1 MRVIATALGFD
12 GRDLRAEGDEF
23 EMPDGAK
30 GSWFKPVDEAKP
42 VAPAGAKPAKA
53 SARGDDLT

>member
-30 GSWFKPVDEAKP
+30 GTWFKPVEEPKP
-42 VAPAGAKPAKA
+42 APAAKPAKA
-53 SARGDDLT
+53 QGRGEDLA